1 MPPVDG
7 STTRKKPMTFEEFQA
22 TRKQADDLG
31 AVIGYDTVGR
41 DDGEVVA
48 GFHYHGGLHIFAS
61 DEGGFDLA
69 IGNTIEA
76 NTSLEA
82 LERKLYAWGKDEGVI
97 D

>member
-1 MPPVDG
+1 
-7 STTRKKPMTFEEFQA
+7 MTFEEFQA

-31 AVIGYDTVGR
+31 AIIGYETIGH

-48 GFHYHGGLHIFAS
+48 GFYYHGNLHIFAPADG
-61 DEGGFDLA
+61 DEGGYDLV

-76 NTSLEA
+76 NTSLEY
-82 LERKLYAWGKDEGVI
+82 LERKLYQWGKDEGVI